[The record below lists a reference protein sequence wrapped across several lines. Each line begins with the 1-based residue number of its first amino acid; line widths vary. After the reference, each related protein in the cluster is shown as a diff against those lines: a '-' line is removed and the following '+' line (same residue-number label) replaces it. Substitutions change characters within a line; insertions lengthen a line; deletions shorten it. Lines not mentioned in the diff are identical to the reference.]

1 MAIERERT
9 YRLNFPTTPVFK
21 GCWAPHE
28 AEHEPSVG
36 KCLRGAVSASP
47 SNLRTTVGVSRLAGD
62 ASFWPA
68 HCWAAIRRFDGT
80 PDCIRG
86 VAGISPCHGLP
97 LHAGRACADQHQ
109 CRCRFSRHRAA
120 PTTPRRGC
128 QPLGL
133 IRRTR
138 CVKELRARLDR
149 LTRRC
154 CGEHLL
160 HPLPL
165 PLGSPRYRW
174 GWVVLLRWVNCC
186 PKCGMKSIPD
196 AGIRQ
201 KRMVIFW
208 D

>member
-1 MAIERERT
+1 MVKHLSLLDWLMAP
-9 YRLNFPTTPVFK
+9 RLACGSVFAW
-21 GCWAPHE
+21 GVESFRCHGANPWRVR
-28 AEHEPSVG
+28 PS
-36 KCLRGAVSASP
+36 K
-47 SNLRTTVGVSRLAGD
+47 LRTTVGVSRLAGD

-86 VAGISPCHGLP
+86 VAGLSPCHGLP

-138 CVKELRARLDR
+138 CVKDRRARLDR

-174 GWVVLLRWVNCC
+174 GWVVLLR
-186 PKCGMKSIPD
+186 
-196 AGIRQ
+196 
-201 KRMVIFW
+201 
-208 D
+208 